1 MYLLKQD
8 KHTDKRIE
16 IRLFIYLHYWA
27 FLHFCLVFYV
37 FLLVL
42 YGTIYPNLFPPQTHT
57 QKKQKKQT
65 NPPMLFSSLILNT
78 DFIVLWR
85 KNIIAHKLK

>member
-27 FLHFCLVFYV
+27 FLHFLPRILCVSV
-37 FLLVL
+37 SL
-42 YGTIYPNLFPPQTHT
+42 YGTIYPNLFPPQTETHT
-57 QKKQKKQT
+57 HKKTKQS
-65 NPPMLFSSLILNT
+65 PQCFSP
-78 DFIVLWR
+78 VLS
-85 KNIIAHKLK
+85 

>member
-27 FLHFCLVFYV
+27 FLHFLPRILCVSVRF
-37 FLLVL
+37 
-42 YGTIYPNLFPPQTHT
+42 IRNNLP
-57 QKKQKKQT
+57 
-65 NPPMLFSSLILNT
+65 
-78 DFIVLWR
+78 
-85 KNIIAHKLK
+85 

>member
-27 FLHFCLVFYV
+27 FLHFLPRILCVSV
-37 FLLVL
+37 SL
-42 YGTIYPNLFPPQTHT
+42 YGTIYPNLFPPQTETHT
-57 QKKQKKQT
+57 QKNQT
-65 NPPMLFSSLILNT
+65 KPPMLFSSLILNT
-78 DFIVLWR
+78 DFIVLCR